1 MLLKMINGLALY
13 WASVFFVMVLICDH
27 TVYGMGGRQDKL
39 DVDKL
44 IEQVNSEGAVIVI
57 NSLYS
62 DDEVWQLCLDNIAT
76 ANHKW
81 IQLAVLLRPHS
92 DAGISNMLDSAIG
105 EAIEISPE
113 KVFQLTQNVF
123 KLNQICGSPDID
135 NNKYST
141 YEKAEATV
149 ERRIES
155 VKKVDNKALI
165 KLRDG
170 CIKELETSIPK
181 LKHYFETK

>member
-1 MLLKMINGLALY
+1 
-13 WASVFFVMVLICDH
+13 
-27 TVYGMGGRQDKL
+27 
-39 DVDKL
+39 
-44 IEQVNSEGAVIVI
+44 
-57 NSLYS
+57 
-62 DDEVWQLCLDNIAT
+62 
-76 ANHKW
+76 
-81 IQLAVLLRPHS
+81 
-92 DAGISNMLDSAIG
+92 MLDSAIG

-170 CIKELETSIPK
+170 CIKGGGPQRLDHLMGK
-181 LKHYFETK
+181 LSCSQNLKRA